1 MAPLSTSLSDDGKT
15 VTISIK
21 GRFDFDLHQDFRKA
35 FDHAESGSVTYVI
48 DLAEAEYMD
57 SSALGM
63 LLLLRERAGGD
74 RADISIV
81 NCSPSVNKILTISN
95 FHKLFTV
102 S

>member
-1 MAPLSTSLSDDGKT
+1 MPPLTTSRSEDRKR
-15 VTISIK
+15 VTICIS

-35 FDHAESGSVTYVI
+35 FDHAESGDITYVI

-74 RADISIV
+74 RANISIV

-95 FHKLFTV
+95 FHKLFNV